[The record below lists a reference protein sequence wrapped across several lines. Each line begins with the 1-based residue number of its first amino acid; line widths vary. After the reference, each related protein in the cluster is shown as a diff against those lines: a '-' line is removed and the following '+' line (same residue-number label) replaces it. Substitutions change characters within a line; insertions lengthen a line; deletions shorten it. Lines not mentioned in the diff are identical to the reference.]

1 MDAFPH
7 YLWSLSIFI
16 IKLIILFHRGKS
28 DLNTWVDIFYEE
40 KHFLNSYPI
49 DMWSIDWWPQGG
61 HRTSSATN
69 LRALGVLHILGCY
82 WISCRPTELTLRTSA
97 ERNTVAHWSWRG
109 FYSNT
114 ILSPA
119 PKVPNLK
126 VLPSQERT
134 DLHFAGADF
143 KVHVL
148 SLPVRTYLQLGL
160 QVKCDYIFHS
170 VQSVQTA

>member
-1 MDAFPH
+1 MISINFHHKVDNTVSKRKKWPQH
-7 YLWSLSIFI
+7 LS
-16 IKLIILFHRGKS
+16 
-28 DLNTWVDIFYEE
+28 W
-40 KHFLNSYPI
+40 HFLWGKAFLEQLPKWYVVH
-49 DMWSIDWWPQGG
+49 WLVTTRWPPDILC
-61 HRTSSATN
+61 HKPPDSTWC
-69 LRALGVLHILGCY
+69 VLHILGCY
-82 WISCRPTELTLRTSA
+82 RNFCRPTELTLRTSA
-97 ERNTVAHWSWRG
+97 ERNTVTHWSWRG

-134 DLHFAGADF
+134 DLCFAGADF